1 MNQLFQ
7 KGEQKLKQYEED
19 GTSIHPCHANQI
31 RKGQGWLSVG
41 WLSDP
46 GPPKNIQ
53 IFGRLVN
60 TPWQKMPRCQGG
72 GNIGINNLTT
82 VAARLH
88 DAAETRAETALVQ
101 NINDFQTVSSNIVS
115 CQEKS
120 LRDLPAGENSCW
132 ERLPVWTDGRAD
144 QIRKGKLFLLSNH
157 GAIQENRTESVSN
170 DRDHLRNWE
179 DGGPQKMPSP
189 QVNF

>member
-41 WLSDP
+41 WFSDP

-60 TPWQKMPRCQGG
+60 TPWQKMPRCRGG
-72 GNIGINNLTT
+72 GNIGINNLTN

-88 DAAETRAETALVQ
+88 DVAETRAEGALVQ
-101 NINDFQTVSSNIVS
+101 NINDFQTVSSNIMSRKVT
-115 CQEKS
+115 Q
-120 LRDLPAGENSCW
+120 RPACRRKLVLGEAS
-132 ERLPVWTDGRAD
+132 RVDGRTGGSD
-144 QIRKGKLFLLSNH
+144 QKRQIISSLQSRCHSGEPNRVRFQRSGSSQKL
-157 GAIQENRTESVSN
+157 
-170 DRDHLRNWE
+170 
-179 DGGPQKMPSP
+179 GGWRPTKNAFSAS
-189 QVNF
+189 